1 MDDGTAM
8 QEATWHEGE
17 ALNVVSKRLFKRN
30 SRFPPYLLLG
40 IGLFAVGI
48 WPALDVR
55 ARPWPVSIIALFGPT
70 LLIWLGPSWV
80 RGFVGKLPDEERSLM
95 PLLDP
100 GQPVWLV
107 RMDVEQYGITTGS
120 DIGFVWITDGAH
132 FKGHRTTFDFDVLH
146 VKEGMGPVVEIDK
159 DIRLLFDV
167 YRGPDLAKAKDL
179 MAALGALRD
188 IENARILTPLSVDPL
203 VKLPQTKK
211 YPQFTPALGI
221 LVLGAILGY
230 LISPL
235 VFAGATVLALVWI
248 VANEPD
254 KELPKKLE
262 RIASRS
268 RP

>member
-1 MDDGTAM
+1 MFLSLWLRDYVGRLPNEVLRLAPHLEPGKPLWFVSLEIE
-8 QEATWHEGE
+8 QFG
-17 ALNVVSKRLFKRN
+17 VVTGR
-30 SRFPPYLLLG
+30 
-40 IGLFAVGI
+40 
-48 WPALDVR
+48 DV
-55 ARPWPVSIIALFGPT
+55 
-70 LLIWLGPSWV
+70 
-80 RGFVGKLPDEERSLM
+80 
-95 PLLDP
+95 
-100 GQPVWLV
+100 
-107 RMDVEQYGITTGS
+107 
-120 DIGFVWITDGAH
+120 GFVWIKDGAH
-132 FKGHRTTFDFDVLH
+132 FKGHRTSFDFDVLH

-159 DIRLLFDV
+159 DIRLLLDV

-188 IENARILTPLSVDPL
+188 IEKARILPPLSVDPL

-211 YPQFTPALGI
+211 YPQFMPALGI

-248 VANEPD
+248 VVNEPD